1 MAAPGPS
8 NPVARRDMDELA
20 DFRGETEI
28 PKRMKFFKLQ
38 QISEA
43 RRFVNLMR
51 DQAQNLRTCI
61 AQLNAMISKMEA
73 MDDQEEVYDSLIC
86 LRDDKR
92 AENDKL
98 MALNELIAEAEEYI
112 SKKET
117 HIEILDAAIS
127 SV

>member
-20 DFRGETEI
+20 NFRGETEI
-28 PKRMKFFKLQ
+28 PKCMKFFKLQ
-38 QISEA
+38 QISEG

-73 MDDQEEVYDSLIC
+73 IDDQEEVYDSLMC

-98 MALNELIAEAEEYI
+98 MALNELIAEAEEDI